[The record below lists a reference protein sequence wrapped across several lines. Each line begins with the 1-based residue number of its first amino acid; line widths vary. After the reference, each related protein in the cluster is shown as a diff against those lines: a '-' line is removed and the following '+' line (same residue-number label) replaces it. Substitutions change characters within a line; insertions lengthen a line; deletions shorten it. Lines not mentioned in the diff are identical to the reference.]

1 MCLFVFACVVVCVLS
16 SRCLVCR
23 PSHLCVCAVSAHL
36 RRVNTNI
43 NPHTHTQMGRP
54 TYEAPTR
61 EYTHNDTHKHK
72 QTHNGR
78 PTYEAPTREYTHLC
92 VCAVSAHLRR
102 VKTNIIS
109 PPLLSSTFRASG
121 LLGCACCRPKR
132 FMLTTLAVTL
142 FAGASALQTPA
153 RPLGRRAAIGT
164 AAAAS
169 FLPVAVAFAADTEA
183 SLIAE
188 IKEIRAKLDGAAPLP
203 LPLCPASIPAPAPAL
218 RLLLRRPAA
227 CRLLGADPGRA
238 TC

>member
-1 MCLFVFACVVVCVLS
+1 MC
-16 SRCLVCR
+16 VCR
-23 PSHLCVCAVSAHL
+23 VAVSAHL

-43 NPHTHTQMGRP
+43 
-54 TYEAPTR
+54 
-61 EYTHNDTHKHK
+61 
-72 QTHNGR
+72 
-78 PTYEAPTREYTHLC
+78 
-92 VCAVSAHLRR
+92 
-102 VKTNIIS
+102 S
-109 PPLLSSTFRASG
+109 PPLLSSTFRAPFVQASSR
-121 LLGCACCRPKR
+121 ACCRPKR